1 MPSPDVS
8 QYPASLDTT
17 ASLMRVI
24 NNYATT
30 LTSTINSSQT
40 IIPLVSTSGLQA
52 PGTVSI
58 GSEVIYYLTITGNT
72 LTSCIRGFDGTTAAA
87 ASIGSKVEQRWVAV
101 HHNLLASAIAG
112 IEQLL
117 GLTIQGS
124 ELDLSTRLNRALPQL
139 VPFVTTVSDWSF
151 THDRRRG
158 VSVQLWRLKAANTY
172 ELFEANI
179 EQVINSGGLSNVN
192 ITLTS
197 AESGFAVIQ

>member
-17 ASLMRVI
+17 TSLMRVI
-24 NNYATT
+24 NNYATA
-30 LTSTINSSQT
+30 LTASINSTQT
-40 IIPLVSTSGLQA
+40 SIAVVSVGSLQA

-58 GSEVIYYLTITGNT
+58 GSEVVYYQAISGNS
-72 LTSCIRGFDGTTAAA
+72 LLNCLRGFDGTLAATA
-87 ASIGSKVEQRWVAV
+87 SSGSRVEQRWVAV

-124 ELDLSTRLNRALPQL
+124 ELDLSTRLDRSVPLV
-139 VPFVTTVSDWSF
+139 VPFVTASTNWSF

-192 ITLTS
+192 ITLTV
-197 AESGFAVIQ
+197 AEAGFAVVQ